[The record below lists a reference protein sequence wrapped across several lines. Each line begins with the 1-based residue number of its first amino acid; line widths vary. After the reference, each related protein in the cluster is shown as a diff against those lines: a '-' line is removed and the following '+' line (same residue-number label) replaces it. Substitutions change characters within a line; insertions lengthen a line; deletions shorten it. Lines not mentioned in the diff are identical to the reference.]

1 MEVILTILNIE
12 LLENT
17 IECNLQCLNGGI
29 CSPDTG
35 KCICTT
41 NCEGPLCET
50 CHLEIPYLTILISIV
65 SVVVLIFLVLAI
77 KDYIQRKCR

>member
-1 MEVILTILNIE
+1 MEVVLAILNSDP
-12 LLENT
+12 LEST
-17 IECNLQCLNGGI
+17 IECNLQCLNGGS

-50 CHLEIPYLTILISIV
+50 CHLEIPYFAILIAIV
-65 SVVVLIFLVLAI
+65 SVVVLIFLVFAV